1 MDINDGLIRQWE
13 PKVQKMASN
22 TYILGMD
29 REDLAQELRLA
40 VVKAAQGFE
49 EDRGVLFH
57 TYLHTAM
64 TNTIRTLL
72 SKSRKLILFTTS
84 LDDVSSDFN
93 TMPVQSYEI
102 LKALADSSDF
112 TVDVEFKEFL
122 EGCFLDEQE
131 QAFVTLRLEGLTM
144 EEITEDLGESAYK
157 LRQTVREKVL
167 QGVLH
172 EETSSVW
179 GADSQTE
186 VDNDGR
192 TV

>member
-1 MDINDGLIRQWE
+1 MDINDALISQWE

-72 SKSRKLILFTTS
+72 SKARKLVPFTTS
-84 LDDVSSDFN
+84 LDDVSSEFS
-93 TMPVQSYEI
+93 TMPVLSYEI
-102 LKALADSSDF
+102 LEALADSSDF

-122 EGCFLDEQE
+122 DNCFLDEQE
-131 QAFVTLRLEGLTM
+131 QAFIVLRLEGLTM

-157 LRQTVREKVL
+157 LRQTFREKVS
-167 QGVLH
+167 QGVLN
-172 EETSSVW
+172 EETASVW
-179 GADSQTE
+179 GDDSQTE

>member
-1 MDINDGLIRQWE
+1 MDINDDLIRQWE

-72 SKSRKLILFTTS
+72 SKSRKLIPFTTS

>member
-72 SKSRKLILFTTS
+72 SKSRKLIPFTTS

>member
-72 SKSRKLILFTTS
+72 SKSRKLIPFTTS

-131 QAFVTLRLEGLTM
+131 QAFITLRLEGLTM

-157 LRQTVREKVL
+157 LRQTVREKVS

-192 TV
+192 RV

>member
-1 MDINDGLIRQWE
+1 MDINDDLIRQWE

-72 SKSRKLILFTTS
+72 SKARKLVPFTTS
-84 LDDVSSDFN
+84 LDDVSSDFS

-102 LKALADSSDF
+102 LEALADSSDF
-112 TVDVEFKEFL
+112 TVDVEFKEFI
-122 EGCFLDEQE
+122 GNCFLDEQE
-131 QAFVTLRLEGLTM
+131 EAFITLRLEGLTM
-144 EEITEDLGESAYK
+144 EEITDDLGESSYK
-157 LRQTVREKVL
+157 LRQTVREKL
-167 QGVLH
+167 LRGVLH
-172 EETSSVW
+172 EETESAW
-179 GADSQTE
+179 GDGSEKE
-186 VDNDGR
+186 VDSDGR
-192 TV
+192 RV

>member
-40 VVKAAQGFE
+40 VVKAAHGFE

-72 SKSRKLILFTTS
+72 SKARKLVPFTTS
-84 LDDVSSDFN
+84 LDDVSSDFS

-102 LKALADSSDF
+102 LEALADSSDF

-122 EGCFLDEQE
+122 DNCFLDEQE
-131 QAFVTLRLEGLTM
+131 QAFITLRLEGLTM

-157 LRQTVREKVL
+157 LRQTVREKVS

-172 EETSSVW
+172 EETASVW
-179 GADSQTE
+179 GDDSQTE

>member
-72 SKSRKLILFTTS
+72 SKSRKLIPFTTS

-157 LRQTVREKVL
+157 LRQTVREKVS

-192 TV
+192 RV